1 MAMIS
6 PSNEAFSETIS
17 TLKFATRAK
26 KIKNQA
32 HINEDLD
39 QQALLRKYEMEIK
52 RLRMELDNRQSVTPV
67 NNEVLQDMAEQKRR
81 LEMDRQAAITALE
94 ARSRE
99 FVKEKEE
106 KELLKARIKML
117 TSQVLV
123 GGKTIEETP

>member
-1 MAMIS
+1 
-6 PSNEAFSETIS
+6 
-17 TLKFATRAK
+17 
-26 KIKNQA
+26 
-32 HINEDLD
+32 
-39 QQALLRKYEMEIK
+39 
-52 RLRMELDNRQSVTPV
+52 MELDNRQSVTPV